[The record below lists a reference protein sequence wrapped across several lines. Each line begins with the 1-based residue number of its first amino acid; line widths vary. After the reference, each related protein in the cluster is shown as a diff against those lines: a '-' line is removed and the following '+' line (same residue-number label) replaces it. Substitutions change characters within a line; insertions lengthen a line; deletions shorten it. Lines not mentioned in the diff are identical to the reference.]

1 MTEVKA
7 TPNAGVAL
15 YATQEYKPGQIILT
29 ETPLMT
35 VSPKTSSQIT
45 AIRSQFQ
52 NIKAGKKISQ
62 DSPIIDLD
70 IPSSI
75 HVKDRAGFRGMLL
88 ACASFS
94 LLDDASI
101 KEKVLQLYHP
111 NLEVSPEDN
120 PHEAA
125 LIKSAQEALTFLQ
138 RQCNPSSVLSKLLKT
153 SPQEGLQIMLIYRCN
168 AFKGGHIY
176 ETTSRINHSCDFN
189 AVVSTDAFSSE
200 EEAQTIRAV
209 SLIQKG
215 EEICISYLGSF
226 TFADVMMRND
236 KLMKDKFFVCKC
248 KRCEQNR
255 TQGDVAG
262 SVPCFKCHPREGRY
276 LDEDVQY
283 DDGAIE
289 VNYCIPCINSEDS
302 KKIIYKCKKCGVVE
316 RDEVAQSTMEKA
328 LERAISHLED
338 GLVHQSEIDEEE
350 DSRANKIEMT
360 ERLACLSTSVLGAK
374 HWASDLLLF
383 VNLSAKLSL
392 LHASML
398 CKSAGGSDGKGEKKS
413 EDEDA
418 DLMND
423 IAECIDSL
431 ERVIAYVESLSLKCH
446 FGHLVGNVSVGVAR
460 VLVGFGDVKSMKYGS
475 SFAERVYDD
484 YFKLGFEGE
493 GMIKLVDT
501 LINAWK
507 KKSGVKEEGA
517 EGPQKK
523 KQKAC

>member
-1 MTEVKA
+1 MTEIKA

-15 YATQEYKPGQIILT
+15 YATQEYKPGQTILT

-35 VSPKTSSQIT
+35 VSPKTTSQIT

-52 NIKAGKKISQ
+52 NIKADKKISQ

-70 IPSSI
+70 IPSS
-75 HVKDRAGFRGMLL
+75 VDAQDRTAFRGMLL

-101 KEKVLQLYHP
+101 KEKILQLYHP
-111 NLEVSPEDN
+111 NLDVSAEDN
-120 PHEAA
+120 PDEAA

-138 RQCNPSSVLSKLLKT
+138 RQCNTYSELSKLLKT
-153 SPQEGLQIMLIYRCN
+153 SPQECLRIMLIYRCN

-189 AVVSTDAFSSE
+189 AVVSTDAFASQE
-200 EEAQTIRAV
+200 ETQSIRAV
-209 SLIQKG
+209 SLIQEG

-236 KLMKDKFFVCKC
+236 KLLKDKFFVCKC
-248 KRCEQNR
+248 KRCEMNR
-255 TQGDVAG
+255 SDGDVAG

-289 VNYCIPCINSEDS
+289 VTYCIPRINSEDS
-302 KKIIYKCKKCGVVE
+302 KKIIYRCKKCGVVE
-316 RDEVAQSTMEKA
+316 CDEVAESTMVKA

-338 GLVHQSEIDEEE
+338 GLVHQSQIDEEE
-350 DSRANKIEMT
+350 DARANKIEMT

-374 HWASDLLLF
+374 HWASNLLQF

-398 CKSAGGSDGKGEKKS
+398 CKSAGSSDSKGGKKS
-413 EDEDA
+413 KDEDA
-418 DLMND
+418 DIMND

-431 ERVIAYVESLSLKCH
+431 ERVISYVESLLLKCH

-475 SFAERVYDD
+475 SFAENVCDD

-501 LINAWK
+501 LVNAWK
-507 KKSGVKEEGA
+507 KKSGNEEDA
-517 EGPQKK
+517 EQPPTK
-523 KQKAC
+523 KQKAR